1 MTDREKIVAIVKIAG
16 LAQAK
21 PNPNEVIIPADIP
34 NALLKLFW
42 NIVGYGA
49 LALAAC
55 LGADFVAASSIGG
68 LGLGHNN

>member
-1 MTDREKIVAIVKIAG
+1 MIINITFIG
-16 LAQAK
+16 
-21 PNPNEVIIPADIP
+21 EVGTTLKSFLQSL